1 MANSLP
7 VSRAVSV
14 SLSMSPIAAAGRDF
28 GAVLVIGT
36 SSVIPVSERIRE
48 YGTYE
53 EILED
58 FGALAPETLA
68 ANAFFSQEPKPSQ
81 LFIGRWVKA
90 GVAAAA
96 LGAII
101 PEANQDVGKFTGISS
116 GSLSLKIDGVSRSAA
131 GLDFSKATN
140 YNAVASVIGTAI
152 GSYGACAW
160 DGSRFRI
167 TSATSGKASSVSE
180 ITSSNSD
187 LLTALG
193 FNSVTYS
200 AGFDAESVD
209 DAFTAFLDTDNWY
222 ACFIADENL
231 TTESALSAASQV
243 LAASLPRIIAF
254 TSRDSGEL
262 DSQNESTLGAR
273 LKALGNNRA
282 LVVYSSNSSYA
293 AMSFLARMSVV
304 NYEGSDT
311 TLTMKFKQLP
321 GFEAEHLTTSQA
333 NALQAK
339 NVNAFVAYQN
349 GTNIVQEG
357 VMSGGWFADE
367 RKDLDWLSD
376 YVQTAVWNLLYTSGT
391 KILQTDAGVNRLVSA
406 INKAVNQGVVN
417 GLIGPGVWN
426 GDEFGALKTGDTLTS
441 GYYIYAQPVS
451 QQSQSDREARK
462 APAIQVA
469 VKLAGAVHF
478 AEVAISVNR

>member
-1 MANSLP
+1 M
-7 VSRAVSV
+7 
-14 SLSMSPIAAAGRDF
+14 
-28 GAVLVIGT
+28 
-36 SSVIPVSERIRE
+36 
-48 YGTYE
+48 
-53 EILED
+53 
-58 FGALAPETLA
+58 
-68 ANAFFSQEPKPSQ
+68 
-81 LFIGRWVKA
+81 
-90 GVAAAA
+90 
-96 LGAII
+96 
-101 PEANQDVGKFTGISS
+101 
-116 GSLSLKIDGVSRSAA
+116 
-131 GLDFSKATN
+131 
-140 YNAVASVIGTAI
+140 
-152 GSYGACAW
+152 
-160 DGSRFRI
+160 
-167 TSATSGKASSVSE
+167 
-180 ITSSNSD
+180 
-187 LLTALG
+187 TALG

-222 ACFIADENL
+222 ACFIADEDL
-231 TTESALSAASQV
+231 TTDSALSAASQV

-282 LVVYSSNSSYA
+282 LVVYSSDSSYA

-349 GTNIVQEG
+349 GTSIVQEG